1 MTDWVAEEHRY
12 LFQNYG
18 RQPIV
23 LERGEGT
30 RVWDVD
36 GNEYL
41 DFVGG
46 VAVNILGHSHPVVAR
61 ALAEQAATLIHTS
74 NLLDRKSVV

>member
-18 RQPIV
+18 RQPVVI
-23 LERGEGT
+23 ERGAGT
-30 RVWDVD
+30 RVWDSE
-36 GNEYL
+36 GREYL

-46 VAVNILGHSHPVVAR
+46 LAVNALGHAHPVVAEAVTR
-61 ALAEQAATLIHTS
+61 QAGILFTPPICSTQS
-74 NLLDRKSVV
+74 R

>member
-1 MTDWVAEEHRY
+1 MTNWVADEQQY

-30 RVWDVD
+30 RVWDTE
-36 GNEYL
+36 GHEYL

-46 VAVNILGHSHPVVAR
+46 VAVNILGHAHPVVAK
-61 ALAEQAATLIHTS
+61 AVAEQAQTLIHA
-74 NLLDRKSVV
+74 